1 MKDPRTGMV
10 LLGKKFAQPLFGTRA
25 QPCQADV
32 TPEAAWRVPLTPC
45 ECNAGAGQ
53 FQPVLIHNTEAEAD
67 AYVGLRGQIT
77 AVVHNDTVID
87 ELRVHDGVTPG
98 GSKFGQLVVNLE
110 PADGPADEE
119 GEHVNPEVHGGYA
132 MALGTNSYVDGDGAI
147 AIGYQAFAQARGS
160 VCVGQDSTAGSTDGS
175 TAFSTAVGYSSI
187 AQTGVAIGAQA
198 AAFDFGTA
206 VGVMAEA
213 RRPFVNDA
221 PAERGVAIGYNAKA
235 FRDRDVSIGDTANSI
250 DGGGHNTLI
259 GAATRA
265 EAGAKRAVAIGSE
278 AVVYQDDTVSVG
290 STQLRRRV
298 VNVADGTDV
307 HDVAT
312 LGQLNG
318 RLSVAQRAAIN
329 AVTAIADPATA
340 TAANVAA
347 KFNALLAAL
356 KA

>member
-32 TPEAAWRVPLTPC
+32 TPEAAWRAPLTPC
-45 ECNAGAGQ
+45 ECNAGTSQ
-53 FQPVLIHNTEAEAD
+53 FPLMLIHNTEAEAD

-77 AVVHNDTVID
+77 AVAHNNMSID
-87 ELRVHDGVTPG
+87 ELRVHDGISPG
-98 GSKFGQLVVNLE
+98 GSKFGQLVVNQK
-110 PADGPADEE
+110 PADDAY
-119 GEHVNPEVHGGYA
+119 EHANPEAYGNFA
-132 MALGTNSYVDGDGAI
+132 MTLGVNSYVDGDGAI
-147 AIGYQAFAQARGS
+147 AIGYQAFAQASGS
-160 VCVGQDSTAGSTDGS
+160 VCVGQNSTAGSPDES

-187 AQTGVAIGAQA
+187 AQTGAAIGAQA
-198 AAFDFGTA
+198 AASDFGTA

-213 RRPFVNDA
+213 RRAFVNDG

-235 FRDRDVSIGDTANSI
+235 FRDRDVSIGDTANSTN
-250 DGGGHNTLI
+250 GGGHNTLI